1 MERTRLADRKLP
13 DYTRGE
19 DIANMVTHIVG
30 GVIGITA
37 LILALIKSVCAKDIY
52 GVVCGIV
59 YGLSMT
65 ALYAVSSVYHGLH
78 PGMGKKVMQVIDHCT
93 IYFMITGRCME
104 PVCRGMGSCGICLRI
119 YGNRSPKIQG
129 IIHDMLY
136 FNGLVHNVCAQADRA
151 DNRQDSVYVAAVGR
165 NSLYSR
171 GGAVRNRKQKKIFSH
186 GIPYFRGHRQ
196 PAAGGMR
203 VGLCIINEQ

>member
-30 GVIGITA
+30 GAIGITA

-93 IYFMITGRCME
+93 IYFMITGTYTPILLCSITPGASGRCME
-104 PVCRGMGSCGICLRI
+104 PVCRGMGSCGIPAYLR
-119 YGNRSPKIQG
+119 Q
-129 IIHDMLY
+129 
-136 FNGLVHNVCAQADRA
+136 
-151 DNRQDSVYVAAVGR
+151 
-165 NSLYSR
+165 
-171 GGAVRNRKQKKIFSH
+171 
-186 GIPYFRGHRQ
+186 
-196 PAAGGMR
+196 
-203 VGLCIINEQ
+203 

>member
-1 MERTRLADRKLP
+1 
-13 DYTRGE
+13 
-19 DIANMVTHIVG
+19 
-30 GVIGITA
+30 
-37 LILALIKSVCAKDIY
+37 
-52 GVVCGIV
+52 
-59 YGLSMT
+59 
-65 ALYAVSSVYHGLH
+65 
-78 PGMGKKVMQVIDHCT
+78 
-93 IYFMITGRCME
+93 ME

-203 VGLCIINEQ
+203 VGLCIINEQQGLKTERKDGFFNKKAAKNMRFRCFFLL

>member
-30 GVIGITA
+30 GAIGITA

-78 PGMGKKVMQVIDHCT
+78 PGMGK
-93 IYFMITGRCME
+93 
-104 PVCRGMGSCGICLRI
+104 
-119 YGNRSPKIQG
+119 
-129 IIHDMLY
+129 
-136 FNGLVHNVCAQADRA
+136 
-151 DNRQDSVYVAAVGR
+151 
-165 NSLYSR
+165 
-171 GGAVRNRKQKKIFSH
+171 
-186 GIPYFRGHRQ
+186 
-196 PAAGGMR
+196 
-203 VGLCIINEQ
+203 